1 MNTTSL
7 AFSRAHVTLR
17 ALSAWCVS
25 AGGLR
30 PRNNPGARMG
40 ARAFQYLTAA
50 FAALGLMILVPI
62 SPSHAQAPPLGTLAN
77 FAILANTGITNT
89 GPTVITGT
97 PANPGDI
104 GSSLASITG
113 FPPGIVT
120 PPGVIHAIGD
130 APTITAQNA
139 LTTAYNNLAG
149 RTTTV
154 DLTSQ

>member
-1 MNTTSL
+1 
-7 AFSRAHVTLR
+7 
-17 ALSAWCVS
+17 
-25 AGGLR
+25 
-30 PRNNPGARMG
+30 MG
-40 ARAFQYLTAA
+40 AQAFQYSTAA

-113 FPPGIVT
+113 FPPGLVLGT
-120 PPGVIHAIGD
+120 THRAD
-130 APTITAQNA
+130 ATALAAQNS
-139 LTTAYNNLAG
+139 LVTAYNGLAARTCTQPFSYG
-149 RTTTV
+149 GTLTPGVYCSSGDTLFFTTTL
-154 DLTSQ
+154 DAQPAAKAQDAKGL